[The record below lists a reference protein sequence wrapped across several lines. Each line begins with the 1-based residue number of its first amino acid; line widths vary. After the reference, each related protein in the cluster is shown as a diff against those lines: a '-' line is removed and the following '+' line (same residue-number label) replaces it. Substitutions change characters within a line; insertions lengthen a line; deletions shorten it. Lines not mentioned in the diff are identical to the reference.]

1 MNFGLSMTLP
11 KTHATF
17 PPMKTV
23 ALALLIICSPLVSGD
38 LKPLN
43 KPAGLPGPIVEK
55 LQKTWDSAKTYQA
68 DFKQILFYKRMGTR
82 EETTGTLF
90 VSKPGKLRWESKTD
104 GQIQIMNGKQLW
116 VIKPNKRRGIQVV
129 DIYRDLKKVVDPKP
143 MAFLSG
149 TGKFKELYE
158 MELLQENGK
167 MAEVKFFPK
176 AQSSDSLIAEIDKES
191 YGLRSLT
198 TDSPD
203 SRARTEFNNTKVN
216 PTLDDKLF
224 EYKVLPTDVVHEN

>member
-1 MNFGLSMTLP
+1 MKLHSLLIPLTVIGLSNI
-11 KTHATF
+11 
-17 PPMKTV
+17 
-23 ALALLIICSPLVSGD
+23 ALAGK

-43 KPAGLPGPIVEK
+43 TAAGLPGPIVEK
-55 LQKTWDSAKTYQA
+55 LQKTWDSAKTYKA
-68 DFKQILFYKRMGTR
+68 DFKQILFQKRMGTR
-82 EETTGTLF
+82 EESAGTLF

-129 DIYRDLKKVVDPKP
+129 DVFRDLKKIMDPKP

-149 TGKFKELYE
+149 TGKFKELYQT
-158 MELLQENGK
+158 ELLKEDNK
-167 MAEVKFFPK
+167 MAEIRFFPK
-176 AQSSDSLIAEIDKES
+176 AETSDSLIAEIDKES

-203 SRARTEFNNTKVN
+203 SRARTEFSNTEVN
-216 PTLDDKLF
+216 PTLDEKLF
-224 EYKVLPTDVVHEN
+224 EYKVQPSDVVHEN